1 MLYVLN
7 VHLFAVY
14 IEIAKIPQICY
25 TQSSSAHW
33 GELFSK
39 EVLLS
44 LLYESS
50 NSYWEFKPANLRI
63 I

>member
-33 GELFSK
+33 GKFFMNLLVVIENLDLQIWKSYKELK
-39 EVLLS
+39 
-44 LLYESS
+44 
-50 NSYWEFKPANLRI
+50 R
-63 I
+63 

>member
-25 TQSSSAHW
+25 TQSGSAHW

-50 NSYWEFKPANLRI
+50 NSY
-63 I
+63 

>member
-1 MLYVLN
+1 MYQMFI
-7 VHLFAVY
+7 HLRFY

-33 GELFSK
+33 GDFFSK

-44 LLYESS
+44 LLCESPS
-50 NSYWEFKPANLRI
+50 SYWKYRPANFEI